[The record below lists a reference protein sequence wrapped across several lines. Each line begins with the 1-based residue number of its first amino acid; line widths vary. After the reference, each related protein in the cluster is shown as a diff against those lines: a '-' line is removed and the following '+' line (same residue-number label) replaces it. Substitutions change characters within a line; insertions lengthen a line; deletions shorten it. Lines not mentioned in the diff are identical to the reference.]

1 MLTKDDLEQIGKVI
15 DSRLHVEREQTKK
28 LFQDEREHTKNIV
41 QAEREHTK
49 VIVQAEREQTKKIVQ
64 DEREYTKK
72 LFQEEREHTKNIVQA
87 AKEEILETISK
98 ETKTIANFF
107 QTTWQKFDDHE
118 ERIQKLEEDQI
129 STHKN

>member
-15 DSRLHVEREQTKK
+15 DSRLQAEREQTKKLFQEEREHTKNIVQAEREQTKK

-41 QAEREHTK
+41 QS
-49 VIVQAEREQTKKIVQ
+49 
-64 DEREYTKK
+64 
-72 LFQEEREHTKNIVQA
+72 

-98 ETKTIANFF
+98 ETKTIASFF

-118 ERIQKLEEDQI
+118 VRIEKLEEDQL